1 MPYLDQTQS
10 PPSSI
15 RFDGQTSPVKNLLF
29 IIICLAWIL
38 PGLWGHAPWKF
49 DEAVNQG
56 IVFDLTHGGHWLA
69 PTLAGQRYLVYPPFF
84 FWVSASFVRF
94 FGEWIPLHDAAR
106 LASGFFMV
114 ITFTGVGLLAR
125 ELYGPRAGRMAV
137 ITLMGCAGLIIPAH
151 EMSPSLSWLSGLTWS
166 YYGLILATR
175 RPMWAGMAWGLG
187 FSLAFLSNGLLA
199 IALLIPFLV
208 LVPIL
213 IPAYRTTHWLRYL
226 LSCLFWVIP
235 GPALWLFELH
245 LHDLVTFNLWWQLLV
260 PTLLSPSQWIDR
272 NSNPLYY
279 FITITWYAWP
289 AYPIAIMALWQ
300 QRRQFQQKP
309 ANQFGVFVFILS
321 ATILGFATSPTE
333 KNCLPLL
340 IPISILVAG
349 GIDHL
354 QKGFA
359 SALDW
364 FGVLTFGLITILLW
378 LGWIAQI
385 TGHPQNFVNY
395 LDEQLPGYQFT
406 FKWWAVA
413 VSLTLTVLWILL
425 LLNSHRTVRR
435 AMVNWTSGMT
445 ITWILL
451 MTLWLP
457 YIDSARSY
465 QSLMQSLGNKLQQY
479 PGCVYSTHLGDAQ
492 RGLMV
497 YYLNIRTTPIP
508 LTNPTQDCHWWLI
521 QGAYPIAPHPI
532 PTPWRLY
539 WSGSRLG
546 DHHERFYLFR
556 RKP

>member
-1 MPYLDQTQS
+1 MHQLDQPQS
-10 PPSSI
+10 PLPSI
-15 RFDGQTSPVKNLLF
+15 RFDGQSTPVKILLF

-84 FWVSASFVRF
+84 FWVSASLAHI
-94 FGEWIPLHDAAR
+94 FGGWIPLHDAAR
-106 LASGFFMV
+106 LASGLFMI

-125 ELYGPRAGRMAV
+125 ELYGPRASRMAV
-137 ITLMGCAGLIIPAH
+137 ITLMGCAGLIVPAH
-151 EMSPSLSWLSGLTWS
+151 EMSPILSWLSGLTWS
-166 YYGLILATR
+166 YYGLILAAR
-175 RPMWAGMAWGLG
+175 RPVWAGTAWGLG

-199 IALLIPFLV
+199 IALLIPLLI

-213 IPAYRTTHWLRYL
+213 IPAYRAARWLPYL

-245 LHDLVTFNLWWQLLV
+245 HHDLITFNLWWQLLV
-260 PTLLSPSQWIDR
+260 PTLLSPTHWIDS

-289 AYPIAIMALWQ
+289 AYPVAIVALWQ
-300 QRRQFQQKP
+300 QRRQFRQKP
-309 ANQFGVFVFILS
+309 ANQFGVFVFVLT
-321 ATILGFATSPTE
+321 AVILGFSTSPSE

-340 IPISILVAG
+340 VPISILVAG

-354 QKGFA
+354 RRGLA

-385 TGHPQNFVNY
+385 TGHPKNLVDY
-395 LDEQLPGYQFT
+395 LEEQLPGYHFT
-406 FKWWAVA
+406 FEWWTFT
-413 VSLTLTVLWILL
+413 VSLILTALWGLL
-425 LLNSHRTVRR
+425 LLNSRKTVRR
-435 AMVNWTSGMT
+435 SMVNWTSGMT

-465 QSLMQSLGNKLQQY
+465 QFVMKNLGNKIHQH
-479 PGCVYSTHLGDAQ
+479 PGCVYSTALGDAQ
-492 RGLMV
+492 RGLMM
-497 YYLNIRTTPIP
+497 YYLNIRTTPIQF
-508 LTNPTQDCHWWLI
+508 TDSTQNCHWWLA
-521 QGAYPIAPHPI
+521 QGTYPTAPRAI
-532 PTPWRLY
+532 PAPWVLY
-539 WSGSRLG
+539 WSGSRPG
-546 DHHERFYLFR
+546 DHQERFYLFR
-556 RKP
+556 R